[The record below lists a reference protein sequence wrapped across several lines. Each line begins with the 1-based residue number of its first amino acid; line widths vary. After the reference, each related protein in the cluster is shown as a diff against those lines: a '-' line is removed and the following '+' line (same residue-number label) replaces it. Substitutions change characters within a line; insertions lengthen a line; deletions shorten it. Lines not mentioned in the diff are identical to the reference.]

1 MPPPS
6 DPTPP
11 PPPDDPGTREFAP
24 LPDSSSGPRYTRSC
38 VHAVGGMGAVWL
50 AWDNTLGREVALK
63 VLKEGGAGGEA
74 RFVREAKLTGRLEHP
89 GVVPVYELSRD
100 PDSGLP
106 FYVMRFIRGRT
117 LSKSARAFHAAR
129 TPDGYPSLELVKLL
143 SAFVSVCN
151 TVGYAHSRGI
161 LHRDLKGENIV
172 LGEFGE
178 VVVLD
183 WGVAKVMGEKDALL
197 DHPPVATR
205 SSTLD
210 AGQTR
215 LGDVVGT
222 VAYMAPEQAEGV
234 PEHVGPHSDVFGLGA
249 ILYEI
254 LCGSPPYSGV
264 TYQNVLMKAMLLRFT
279 PPRELWPEVPPGL
292 EAICLKAMAKEPGD
306 RFASA
311 VELGQEVQGW
321 QDRERRQAEDE
332 LRSAFDRLRRQQA
345 ALARLVRADVF
356 STHDLSALFRQ
367 LVEVSARTLGVAR
380 VSIWRL
386 TPDRQTLRCDSLFEL
401 ATERHSDGIALDAA
415 SYPNYFAALAAS
427 EVIDADDARTDPR
440 TREFTD
446 GYLVPLGITSMME
459 VPVHP
464 NGVLCHEHV
473 GEPRKWLPDEEMFA
487 VAVGHIAAHA
497 VAHWERRRVLEQLGV
512 TDGPPAS

>member
-6 DPTPP
+6 SDTNPP
-11 PPPDDPGTREFAP
+11 SPPDPPGTGEFTP
-24 LPDSSSGPRYTRSC
+24 LSQQPAGPRYTRSS

-63 VLKEGGAGGEA
+63 ELKEGGVGNEA

-100 PDSGLP
+100 ATSGLP

-117 LSKSARAFHAAR
+117 LSKSARAFHSAR
-129 TPDGYPSLELVKLL
+129 RPGWYPPLDLVKLL

-183 WGVAKVMGEKDALL
+183 WGVAKVLGEKDSLH
-197 DHPPVATR
+197 DHPPVVTR
-205 SSTLD
+205 ASTLD
-210 AGQTR
+210 VGQTR

-254 LCGSPPYSGV
+254 LCGCPPYSGV
-264 TYQNVLMKAMLLRFT
+264 TYQNVLLKAMLLRFS
-279 PPRELWPEVPPGL
+279 PPRELWPQVPPGL
-292 EAICLKAMAKEPGD
+292 EAICLKAMAKEPGE

-311 VELGQEVQGW
+311 VELGHEVQGW

-332 LRSAFDRLRRQQA
+332 LQSAFDRLRRQQA
-345 ALARLVRADVF
+345 ALAALVRGDMF
-356 STHDLSALFRQ
+356 SAHGVSAILRQ
-367 LVEVSARTLGVAR
+367 LVEVTARTLGVAR
-380 VSIWRL
+380 VSVWRL
-386 TPDRQTLRCDSLFEL
+386 TPDRRTLHCDSLFEL
-401 ATERHSDGIALDAA
+401 TAERHSDGVELNAA
-415 SYPNYFAALAAS
+415 DYPSYFAALAAT
-427 EVIDADDARTDPR
+427 EVIAAPDARTDPR

-473 GEPRKWLPDEEMFA
+473 GERRTWLPDEEMFA

-497 VAHWERRRVLEQLGV
+497 IAHWERRRVLERLGV
-512 TDGPPAS
+512 ADAPPG